1 MDTHVLTECT
11 TRSCSLAWVVLCA
24 GPQPCEHCSVHTGWP
39 LSSLTRSGSPW
50 WLLRGPTHCL
60 LASGNF
66 QTLISSWH
74 TALLNSS
81 SISFIG
87 FPLHHPLFQVFLGI
101 LCWPLFSSWSIFSS
115 WTSSFRLSVWKH
127 TPPLMTSQPPAP
139 TPFLDS
145 RAPTQY
151 SQNQPPSF
159 SQIYITCLRLMEPP
173 SRESRN
179 PLPLSASKALCAPD
193 IWWPQFWKI
202 KTHKH
207 LLA

>member
-11 TRSCSLAWVVLCA
+11 RSCSLTWVVLCA
-24 GPQPCEHCSVHTGWP
+24 GPQPCEHCSVLTGWP

-50 WLLRGPTHCL
+50 WLLCGPTHSL

-74 TALLNSS
+74 TALRNYS

-87 FPLHHPLFQVFLGI
+87 FPLSSSLIPSFPWNPVLAPFLFLVYIFFLDKLIQTLG
-101 LCWPLFSSWSIFSS
+101 LKTHS
-115 WTSSFRLSVWKH
+115 
-127 TPPLMTSQPPAP
+127 PPIMTSQPPAP
-139 TPFLDS
+139 APFLDS
-145 RAPTQY
+145 RSPIQY
-151 SQNQPPSF
+151 SQNQPASF
-159 SQIYITCLRLMEPP
+159 SQTYITCLRLMEPP

-193 IWWPQFWKI
+193 IWSP
-202 KTHKH
+202 
-207 LLA
+207 